1 MLGLSFRPIFH
12 FLFVLIDQH
21 VFSFSLNRVFSFCYF
36 FFFRCKVMIRFD
48 DGFKPESG
56 LFGRVF
62 FFFTTSGRSSAG
74 GGGDGARRSR
84 KRP

>member
-1 MLGLSFRPIFH
+1 
-12 FLFVLIDQH
+12 
-21 VFSFSLNRVFSFCYF
+21 
-36 FFFRCKVMIRFD
+36 MIRFD

-56 LFGRVF
+56 LFGQVF
-62 FFFTTSGRSSAG
+62 FFLTSGRSSAG

>member
-1 MLGLSFRPIFH
+1 
-12 FLFVLIDQH
+12 
-21 VFSFSLNRVFSFCYF
+21 
-36 FFFRCKVMIRFD
+36 MIRFD